1 MQVSKAVINGAKL
14 AYPNGVKLKY
24 ENVSL
29 TLSVGDGANTNTA
42 PQGKICKIIVI
53 IGNIS
58 NLIFFIVS
66 TPPKKFRFLYL
77 IIKYLSAIYNVYRK
91 VITQWVHNSEKGVEK
106 LEGNRSGQYSIRI
119 NDQYRICFRVDG
131 HNFYD
136 VEIVDYH

>member
-66 TPPKKFRFLYL
+66 TPPEKISIFIFNYKIVICHLQCISKSYYSMGTQFRKGRK
-77 IIKYLSAIYNVYRK
+77 IIDNAEEN
-91 VITQWVHNSEKGVEK
+91 TDE
-106 LEGNRSGQYSIRI
+106 
-119 NDQYRICFRVDG
+119 
-131 HNFYD
+131 
-136 VEIVDYH
+136 

>member
-1 MQVSKAVINGAKL
+1 MMQVSKAVINGAKL

-66 TPPKKFRFLYL
+66 GPP
-77 IIKYLSAIYNVYRK
+77 A
-91 VITQWVHNSEKGVEK
+91 GVWRV
-106 LEGNRSGQYSIRI
+106 GGGGGGGGSG
-119 NDQYRICFRVDG
+119 G
-131 HNFYD
+131 GGGGW
-136 VEIVDYH
+136 

>member
-1 MQVSKAVINGAKL
+1 MMQVSKAVINGAKL

-66 TPPKKFRFLYL
+66 TPEKISIFIFNYKIFICHL
-77 IIKYLSAIYNVYRK
+77 
-91 VITQWVHNSEKGVEK
+91 QWVHNSEKGVFFSLK
-106 LEGNRSGQYSIRI
+106 IHLTLSAISHYKYSRKWLFFQSKSVHRCLISQYS
-119 NDQYRICFRVDG
+119 VG
-131 HNFYD
+131 K
-136 VEIVDYH
+136 

>member
-42 PQGKICKIIVI
+42 QQGKICKIIVI

-66 TPPKKFRFLYL
+66 TP
-77 IIKYLSAIYNVYRK
+77 RK
-91 VITQWVHNSEKGVEK
+91 
-106 LEGNRSGQYSIRI
+106 
-119 NDQYRICFRVDG
+119 
-131 HNFYD
+131 NFDFY
-136 VEIVDYH
+136 I